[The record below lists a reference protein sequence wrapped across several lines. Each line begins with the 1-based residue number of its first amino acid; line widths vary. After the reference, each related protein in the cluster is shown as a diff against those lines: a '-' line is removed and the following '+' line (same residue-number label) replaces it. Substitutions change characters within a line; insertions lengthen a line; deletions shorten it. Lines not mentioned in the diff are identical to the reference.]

1 MSTIKVKKGTLLKL
15 TKLVGYLTEKTGRRM
30 TYDDVLQYLISRF
43 EGEEQIRDQGID
55 EATQRLLSRIE
66 KSFPGAGP
74 EDFKEYE
81 YEDTGD

>member
-74 EDFKEYE
+74 EDF
-81 YEDTGD
+81 

>member
-66 KSFPGAGP
+66 KSFPSAGP
-74 EDFKEYE
+74 EDFEEYE
-81 YEDTGD
+81 YEDIGD